1 MGIWD
6 EELDKNWQDFVWRI
20 EQEWQEEPVFTVSE
34 INEYVRQM
42 LNRDEFLQRVWV
54 RGEISRWQVYQSGHA
69 YFTLKDEHSQI
80 TGVMWRERLA
90 YLGEMPKEGEKVRV
104 LGSIKVTRKG
114 GEFQIDAIKIVR
126 EID

>member
-1 MGIWD
+1 MGVWD
-6 EELDKNWQDFVWRI
+6 DKLDRSWQELVWRI

-69 YFTLKDEHSQI
+69 YFTSK
-80 TGVMWRERLA
+80 TN
-90 YLGEMPKEGEKVRV
+90 KVKSLV
-104 LGSIKVTRKG
+104 
-114 GEFQIDAIKIVR
+114 
-126 EID
+126 